1 MSLQHYVQHNQKV
14 MELIKDKVPGRNDV
28 DMYYGTLDYATARF
42 NTILIKLSQD
52 RLLED
57 RLKDDVEQC
66 FTAIQDFYKNVQRY
80 RFWPNFTK
88 PFIKMI
94 LHKNYARLLGEK
106 LEDFTNSYEN
116 ETFQVARMI
125 EERYNKKA

>member
-1 MSLQHYVQHNQKV
+1 MKLDSFVKKNEKV
-14 MELIKDKVPGRNDV
+14 MAMLKDKTPGREDV

-57 RLKDDVEQC
+57 KVKKDVEEC

-80 RFWPNFTK
+80 RSWPSFTK

-94 LHKNYARLLGEK
+94 LHRIGTKKIPNIKKLLNRVEHQKHFYHHG
-106 LEDFTNSYEN
+106 DDT
-116 ETFQVARMI
+116 V
-125 EERYNKKA
+125 